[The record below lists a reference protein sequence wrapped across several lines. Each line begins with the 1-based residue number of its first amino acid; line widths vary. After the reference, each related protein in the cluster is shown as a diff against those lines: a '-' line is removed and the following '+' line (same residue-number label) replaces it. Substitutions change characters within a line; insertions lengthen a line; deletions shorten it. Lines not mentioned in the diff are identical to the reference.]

1 MARRAKKKKVPGR
14 RSKKNN
20 FNSWFFHLPS
30 RARENGGKPFPVGVC
45 KARSSTFSGEEVFPG
60 GLQQEENVTLKVFWV
75 WWNYNISTRFPC
87 LVLAFLLFSVEGNV
101 GDPNGMIVAEREWDC
116 DIRLNWLGKC
126 GGISSFG
133 VVILKEMTTSI
144 DLVDIG

>member
-1 MARRAKKKKVPGR
+1 MP
-14 RSKKNN
+14 SKK
-20 FNSWFFHLPS
+20 L
-30 RARENGGKPFPVGVC
+30 A
-45 KARSSTFSGEEVFPG
+45 FSGEEVFPI

-87 LVLAFLLFSVEGNV
+87 LVLAFLLFFCVEGNV
-101 GDPNGMIVAEREWDC
+101 GDPNGMILAGRKWDC

-133 VVILKEMTTSI
+133 VVVLEERTTSI
-144 DLVDIG
+144 ELVEIG